1 MDYLG
6 KGEML
11 TNREVNTFV
20 HNILEKEAFCAYGT
34 FLGSFISAHET
45 WDQHFTCCIY
55 IFVQCSSGLR
65 QLESVIKSTN
75 SMSARQYWSN
85 RYIKKVYMLVCWHE
99 CMFAYINVH
108 VGYFGAELTCVTV
121 AGRSETAGWPW
132 GSSGGGRPFWA
143 RAWCW
148 RLSRRCPP
156 GHPWPSRSC
165 HSACACMGS
174 RWLRLLH
181 RCDPACYSSPPTSSS
196 PYIYSYIWQYT
207 TM

>member
-1 MDYLG
+1 MCYKVYKLYVSKAELMKSMWDTLALSLLVMT
-6 KGEML
+6 EL
-11 TNREVNTFV
+11 
-20 HNILEKEAFCAYGT
+20 ILAWV
-34 FLGSFISAHET
+34 SF
-45 WDQHFTCCIY
+45 
-55 IFVQCSSGLR
+55 
-65 QLESVIKSTN
+65 QL
-75 SMSARQYWSN
+75 
-85 RYIKKVYMLVCWHE
+85 KVYMLVCWHE
-99 CMFAYINVH
+99 CMFAWINVH

-143 RAWCW
+143 RAWCC

-181 RCDPACYSSPPTSSS
+181 RSDPACYSSPPTSSS
-196 PYIYSYIWQYT
+196 PYIYIFLYMTI
-207 TM
+207 